1 MNKSLQ
7 TVFFIPP
14 EYQDYRIKDFLGAK
28 KKVVVDALECVSK
41 LINDHM
47 WSEGKYVFVYGQYRT
62 IKTSFAAAVLNAW
75 ININNKYTYFATA
88 KMLMD
93 HKYHNDETFVTR
105 FDEMMNSPFILIDDL
120 YVPNMSN
127 GQDILMGSVLEDFF
141 RYRSGNNFGGIITSK
156 YPLDKIGQKYGQSLS
171 SLLKTKIIGE
181 FNFDQVL

>member
-62 IKTSFAAAVLNAW
+62 IKTSFASAALNAW
-75 ININNKYTYFATA
+75 ININNKYTYFTSP
-88 KMLMD
+88 KHLLD
-93 HKYHNDETFVTR
+93 HKFPNDEDFISHY
-105 FDEMMNSPFILIDDL
+105 DAIMNSPFLLIDDL
-120 YVPNMSN
+120 YATNMSN
-127 GQDILMGSVLEDFF
+127 KTDMLMGNVLEDFF

-156 YPLDKIGQKYGQSLS
+156 HSLDKIGQKYGQSLS